1 MDTLDVRGEV
11 TQPDAMLGLAEAR
24 CPEPFDTLRT
34 SPVEGLICVWAA
46 PEAGQAA
53 RTQVCHVPVAERLL
67 RVLQQAGL
75 RRVAIVATSDN
86 EMALRQTLHNVD
98 GAGLDIH
105 WIIVQPPDLSALR
118 SCLEPATEAPI
129 LVVEGAYLLD
139 PRIVQAVVGR
149 GGCAVAYDSR
159 PSAEAPVWV
168 HVDGGRLRRIGG
180 RPAGA
185 DGVYVGLVLCPRAW
199 LAEFQGPWEEEVWL
213 SWLDGLARKRSI
225 VAVDVQEIEP
235 YVAESRRPLPPFW
248 FRIQE
253 PADAARCKD
262 RLVEQAQ
269 KGTLDLVAW
278 YVHRPIENWIVRHI
292 ADLPITPNQMSLM
305 TSLVA
310 FGVTGLFLTGH
321 LLPGILLAL
330 VVNVM
335 DGLDGKLARVKGL
348 TSRLGS
354 LEHSF
359 DCLYEQSWY
368 IAFAWAMYQRTGT
381 LLPLLLGVVML
392 LFDTFA
398 RHVSMQFKQVMGVSL
413 ADSAPVDRLFRRF
426 DGRRNIYS
434 LHMLVTILLG
444 IPLVASFT
452 MPLHAAVTA
461 VVYVTRAGWHL
472 RRADRG
478 VGRA

>member
-1 MDTLDVRGEV
+1 MDTLNVRSEV
-11 TQPDAMLGLAEAR
+11 TPPGAMPGLAEAR
-24 CPEPFDTLRT
+24 CPEP
-34 SPVEGLICVWAA
+34 VEGLICIWAA

-53 RTQVCHVPVAERLL
+53 RTKVCHVPVAERLL
-67 RVLQQAGL
+67 RVLQHAGM
-75 RRVAIVATSDN
+75 RRVAIVATSAD
-86 EMALRQTLHNVD
+86 EMPLRQTLHNIHGV
-98 GAGLDIH
+98 GLDIH
-105 WIIVQPPDLSALR
+105 WITVQPPDLSALR
-118 SCLEPATEAPI
+118 SYLPPAPEAPII
-129 LVVEGAYLLD
+129 LVVEGTYLLD
-139 PRIVQAVVGR
+139 PRIVQAVVGQ

-159 PSAEAPVWV
+159 PSAEAPVGV
-168 HVDGGRLRRIGG
+168 YVDGGRLRRIGV
-180 RPAGA
+180 RLADA
-185 DGVYVGLVLCPRAW
+185 DGAYVGLVLCPRAR
-199 LAEFQGPWEEEVWL
+199 LAEFQGPWEEEAWL
-213 SWLDGLARKRSI
+213 SWLDGLARALPI

-235 YVAESRRPLPPFW
+235 YVAESRRALSPFW

-262 RLVEQAQ
+262 LLVERAQ

-278 YVHRPIENWIVRHI
+278 YVHRPIENWIIRHI
-292 ADLPITPNQMSLM
+292 ADLRITPNQMSLL
-305 TSLVA
+305 TYLVA

-321 LLPGILLAL
+321 LLLGVLLAL

-354 LEHSF
+354 LEHSL

-368 IAFAWAMYQRTGT
+368 VAFAWAMYQRTGT
-381 LLPLLLGVVML
+381 PLPLLLGFVML

-413 ADSAPVDRLFRRF
+413 ADSAPVDRLFRRV

-434 LHMLVTILLG
+434 LHLLVTILLG

-461 VVYVTRAGWHL
+461 VVYVIRAGWHL
-472 RRADRG
+472 WRADRG

>member
-11 TQPDAMLGLAEAR
+11 TLPGAMPGLAEALV
-24 CPEPFDTLRT
+24 C
-34 SPVEGLICVWAA
+34 IWAA
-46 PEAGQAA
+46 PEAGQVA
-53 RTQVCHVPVAERLL
+53 RTPVCHVPVVERLL
-67 RVLQQAGL
+67 RVLRHAGM
-75 RRVAIVATSDN
+75 RRVAIVATNVD
-86 EMALRQTLHNVD
+86 EMPLRQTLHNID
-98 GAGLDIH
+98 GVGLDIR
-105 WIIVQPPDLSALR
+105 WITVQPLDLTALHSYLR
-118 SCLEPATEAPI
+118 PVPEAPI
-129 LVVEGAYLLD
+129 LVVEATYLLD
-139 PRIVQAVVGR
+139 PRIGQAVVGR
-149 GGCAVAYDSR
+149 GGCAVVYDSR
-159 PSAEAPVWV
+159 PFAGAPVGV
-168 HVDGGRLRRIGG
+168 HVDAGRLRRIGG
-180 RPAGA
+180 RPADANGA
-185 DGVYVGLVLCPRAW
+185 YVGMVLCPRVW
-199 LAEFQGPWEEEVWL
+199 LADFQGPWEEEAWL
-213 SWLDGLARKRSI
+213 SWLDGLARARPI
-225 VAVDVQEIEP
+225 VALDVQEIEP
-235 YVAESRRPLPPFW
+235 YVAESRRALSPFW

-262 RLVEQAQ
+262 LLVERSQ
-269 KGTLDLVAW
+269 KGTLDLMAW

-292 ADLPITPNQMSLM
+292 ADLPITPNQMSLL
-305 TSLVA
+305 TYLVA

-321 LLPGILLAL
+321 LLLGILLAL

-368 IAFAWAMYQRTGT
+368 VAFAWAMYQRTGT
-381 LLPLLLGVVML
+381 YLPLLLGFVML

-413 ADSAPVDRLFRRF
+413 ADSAPADRLFRRV

-444 IPLVASFT
+444 MPLVASFT

-461 VVYVTRAGWHL
+461 VVYVIRAGWHL
-472 RRADRG
+472 GRADRG
-478 VGRA
+478 VDRA